1 MFGYLCSMVVTKYP
15 ASCNVFLLG
24 HTLHMHV
31 NREVDKELWRSMAR
45 LERMKFMEFLLIGLY
60 TEYGLRQTI
69 WSSMADPAATM
80 AGEGLRGKCCSTDA
94 GYLRWTA

>member
-1 MFGYLCSMVVTKYP
+1 MSKDITKPRVLSFHKVQAAAPSYTVYSITCTCVYFFSHMFGDLCSMVVTKYP

-45 LERMKFMEFLLIGLY
+45 LERMKLMEFSLINWSLY
-60 TEYGLRQTI
+60 
-69 WSSMADPAATM
+69 
-80 AGEGLRGKCCSTDA
+80 
-94 GYLRWTA
+94 